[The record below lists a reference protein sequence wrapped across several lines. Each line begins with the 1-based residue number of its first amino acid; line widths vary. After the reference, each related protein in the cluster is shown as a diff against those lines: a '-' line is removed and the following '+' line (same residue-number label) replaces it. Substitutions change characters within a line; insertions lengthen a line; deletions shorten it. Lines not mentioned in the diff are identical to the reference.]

1 MQITQTNLMWLIH
14 LRKLAPVVLGREGLG
29 SPRRKRMDESELQFD
44 IAGGNEI
51 AQGLFRMGRL
61 EWPWH

>member
-1 MQITQTNLMWLIH
+1 
-14 LRKLAPVVLGREGLG
+14 
-29 SPRRKRMDESELQFD
+29 MDESELQFD

>member
-1 MQITQTNLMWLIH
+1 MWLIH